1 LAFVSSLISESLA
14 MKSVDRTRLKS
25 LMERE
30 QLRFVKD
37 RPKSKALFERA
48 GKSLLGGVP
57 MNWMAKWAGA
67 FPPFVREAQGAHFFD
82 VDGNRYVDFCLGD
95 TGAMT
100 GHSPFATVKAVEDQ
114 VRRGIT
120 LMLPAEDAVF
130 VAEELQTRFGLP
142 YWQFALTATDA
153 NRFSIRLARQITQRP
168 KILVFNWCYHG
179 TVDETFITLKDGVAQ
194 ARRGNIG
201 PPVDPAITTKVVE
214 FNDLAALEKA
224 LAGGDVACVLAE
236 PALTNVG
243 IVHPQAGYHQAL
255 RELTRKSG
263 TLLVIDETHTICA
276 GPGGYTRAENL
287 EPDFLV
293 FGKPIAGGVPG
304 AAYGFTREVA
314 QCMVAFH
321 NLEDCDTGGIGG
333 TLAGNA
339 LSLAAMRATL
349 TKVLTREAFA
359 RMIPLAERWTDG
371 VQKTITEFE
380 LPWHV
385 TRLGCRAEYL
395 FAARAPRNGTE
406 AHDGVD
412 FELERFLHLYAMNRG
427 ILLTPFHNMALMS
440 PATDQEDVDQH
451 SRVFREA
458 VKELVG

>member
-1 LAFVSSLISESLA
+1 MRTI
-14 MKSVDRTRLKS
+14 DRTRLQS
-25 LMERE
+25 LMQRE
-30 QLRFVKD
+30 QQKFVAD
-37 RPKSKALFERA
+37 RPKSATLFERA
-48 GKSLLGGVP
+48 RKSLLGGVP

-67 FPPFVREAQGAHFFD
+67 FPPFVREARGAEFFD
-82 VDGNRYVDFCLGD
+82 VDGHRYVDFCLGD

-100 GHSPFATVKAVEDQ
+100 GHSPSATVSAVEQ
-114 VRRGIT
+114 QARRGIT
-120 LMLPAEDAVF
+120 LMLPSEDAIV
-130 VAEELQTRFGLP
+130 VGEELQKRFGLP

-153 NRFSIRLARQITQRP
+153 NRFSIRLARHITARP

-179 TVDETFITLKDGVAQ
+179 TVDESFITLADGVAK

-201 PPVDPAITTKVVE
+201 PAVDPSVTTTVVE
-214 FNDLAALEKA
+214 FNDLSALEASLKKE
-224 LAGGDVACVLAE
+224 DIACVLAE

-243 IVHPQAGYHQAL
+243 IVLPQPGYHAAL
-255 RELTRKSG
+255 REITRRYG
-263 TLLVIDETHTICA
+263 TLLIIDETHTICA

-304 AAYGFTREVA
+304 AAYGFTAEVA
-314 QCMVAFH
+314 HCILERQ

-349 TKVLTREAFA
+349 QKVLTKEAFDH
-359 RMIPLAERWTDG
+359 MIPMAERWTEG
-371 VQKTITEFE
+371 VAKVIAEFD
-380 LPWHV
+380 LPWTV

-395 FAARAPRNGTE
+395 FAPQTPRNGTE
-406 AHDGVD
+406 AHDAMD
-412 FELERFLHLYAMNRG
+412 FELERFTHLYAMNRG

-440 PATDQEDVDQH
+440 PVTSKEDIDQH
-451 SRVFREA
+451 TKVFRDA
-458 VKELVG
+458 AKELVG